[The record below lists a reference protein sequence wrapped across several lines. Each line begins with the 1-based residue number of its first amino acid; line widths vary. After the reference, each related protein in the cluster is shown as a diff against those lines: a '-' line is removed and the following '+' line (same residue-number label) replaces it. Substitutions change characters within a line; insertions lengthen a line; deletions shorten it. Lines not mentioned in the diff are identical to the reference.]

1 MTTIN
6 GHPYGEFLQGG
17 ADNDVLRGMGGDDV
31 LYSWESDDVLDGGTG
46 DDTLFG
52 YTGDDYLIGGQGFDI
67 ITYSSDA
74 AIKIN
79 LQFQERA
86 QNTGD
91 QGLDWLSG
99 IEGVVGGNGADTLI
113 GTNAANV
120 LGGNQGDDLLR
131 GLDGADILAPTLDF
145 GPATPG
151 ADTADGGA
159 GRDAVIIRAGP
170 LAVSA
175 SLLVQGAAQDTG
187 VGSVTLIGIEMLFS
201 GDGADTLLGDGAN
214 NTLGGGIG
222 ADLLQGG
229 DGRDALWGDGTV
241 SGHRLTA
248 DTGSQYGGDD
258 SLEGGSG
265 ADTLV
270 GGIGSDRLT
279 GGGGADRFVFL
290 ATDASAANAGAVDV
304 IADLAANEWIDLAA
318 IDADTGVSGDQAF
331 TVVETF
337 SGAAAEARVWFD
349 GADTHIDM
357 NTDADADLEARIL
370 IAGDHR
376 GHADLAL

>member
-6 GHPYGEFLQGG
+6 GHPYGEFLQGSTG
-17 ADNDVLRGMGGDDV
+17 NDVIRGMGGDDV
-31 LYSWESDDVLDGGTG
+31 IYSWESDDVLDGGTG

-74 AIKIN
+74 GIKVN

-99 IEGVVGGNGADTLI
+99 IEGVVGSRGNDTLI
-113 GTNAANV
+113 GTNGANV
-120 LGGNQGDDLLR
+120 LGGNDGDDLLR

-145 GPATPG
+145 GPAVAG
-151 ADTADGGA
+151 NDTADGGA

-175 SLLVQGAAQDTG
+175 TLLVQGTAQDTG
-187 VGSVTLIGIEMLFS
+187 VGSMTLIGIEMLFS
-201 GDGADTLLGDGAN
+201 GDGADTLVGDGEN
-214 NTLGGGIG
+214 NTLGGGIS
-222 ADLLQGG
+222 ADLLQAG
-229 DGRDALWGDGTV
+229 DGRDALWGDGVV
-241 SGHRLTA
+241 SGHRLVA

-258 SLEGGSG
+258 SLEGGAG

-279 GGGGADRFVFL
+279 GGAGADRFVFI
-290 ATDASAANAGAVDV
+290 ATDASTANAGAVDEIV
-304 IADLAANEWIDLAA
+304 DLAANEWIDLSA
-318 IDADTGVSGDQAF
+318 IDADAVTAGDQAF
-331 TVVETF
+331 TLVDAFT
-337 SGAAAEARVWFD
+337 GAAGEARIWFD

-357 NTDADADLEARIL
+357 NTDADADLEAQIL
-370 IAGDHR
+370 ILGDHHD
-376 GHADLAL
+376 HANLAL